1 MTIDH
6 ISFRCAE
13 KVRPELAAAAE
24 RIPYDQRPFPYT
36 VGESTDLI
44 SAEKYVAIDPDE
56 EAEVS
61 EEQAATLVHLI
72 HAEAGK
78 PKLEAVLWGT
88 GDKMK
93 VITL

>member
-1 MTIDH
+1 MTVDH
-6 ISFRCAE
+6 ISFRCAK
-13 KVRPELAAAAE
+13 KVKPELEAAAG
-24 RIPYDQRPFPYT
+24 RIPEDLRPFLYT
-36 VGESTDLI
+36 VVESRELT
-44 SAEKYVAIDPDE
+44 SEERYVAIDPVE
-56 EAEVS
+56 EAVVS
-61 EEQAATLVHLI
+61 EEQATTLVHLI